1 MGPVSAW
8 TKFPPAPYSRP
19 FIDQPH
25 IRHDLPF
32 HTSVSPQIH
41 PITIFRNSS
50 TRPYRLRS
58 ILVARFFLN
67 LRHVFFRKDRAGPE
81 SLSSFNIRIPT
92 ITSEDLVGNLGAP
105 LRSPFASGPHA
116 SSSSYAPLPSGPSEI
131 PTGIAAGS
139 SLRQRKKHP
148 NKGKARA
155 DPLLDWDVDDLDDED
170 LEDTEITSREPMLV
184 GLEIYPDVRE
194 GEGSRGPV
202 WRRGFDEVGEEII
215 PLMDRDGE
223 NSAAQTPMRSMHSE
237 GEGDRNS
244 LPPNRQPSKSTVDET
259 DALLVGEDEN
269 DEEDPD
275 GYSRDPMRSSLAST
289 VNSEVQEVSPRRVS
303 YFS

>member
-1 MGPVSAW
+1 M
-8 TKFPPAPYSRP
+8 
-19 FIDQPH
+19 
-25 IRHDLPF
+25 
-32 HTSVSPQIH
+32 
-41 PITIFRNSS
+41 
-50 TRPYRLRS
+50 
-58 ILVARFFLN
+58 
-67 LRHVFFRKDRAGPE
+67 
-81 SLSSFNIRIPT
+81 
-92 ITSEDLVGNLGAP
+92 
-105 LRSPFASGPHA
+105 
-116 SSSSYAPLPSGPSEI
+116 
-131 PTGIAAGS
+131 
-139 SLRQRKKHP
+139 
-148 NKGKARA
+148 
-155 DPLLDWDVDDLDDED
+155 DDLDDED